1 VDDGVFDAP
10 VEPSNLQPEG
20 PEGSEQPEDGGQATV
35 RLAIASAFPV
45 LAAASVVG
53 GVFVGV
59 GGRVVAAVAAILGVA
74 LGYFTNRLRAALWI
88 NLAVFIGVFG
98 IGLVLVLPTGVGN
111 LGSLRGEVARAVA
124 SGDVLRPPV
133 AFSPGWHAI
142 VGWIM
147 GCIGLAT
154 AWVALTFRKP
164 ALAMLVPLPAA
175 AVAAISVPHDQQ
187 VGSGLAI
194 FVMFAIG
201 LGLLSGSGM
210 GDGDQPITVAYT
222 VRRMLRS
229 LPLLVVATVGLALL
243 SQAHFLFPHPS
254 VDPTHK
260 PQKPK
265 ATPLSAVKDR
275 VLFEVQSSVTG
286 PWRLGSLDVYDGHDW
301 RLPPLAQGKLKAVPR
316 SGIVDRSMKPG
327 VRATFTVAGLGGA
340 VLPSLPNTV
349 GILAEGPKLAY
360 DSRNGNIRLSQ
371 GQIQAGLQYTV
382 VAAALP
388 SVQDLAAVKGP
399 VPADLAPFT
408 QIPPPPPAVR
418 TLLAEA
424 AGKFPDKWNQFNYV
438 RTYVLD
444 HVTSTGAGA
453 PAAVTPDRVQQMLA
467 GSKEGSPFEIVAAQ
481 AMLARWVGVPS
492 RIGYGFDGGEMV
504 NGKLQI
510 RPKDGAT
517 FVEVAFPGYGWLPV
531 IGTPKQAKPTTGDT
545 SQQKTDSSILPSND
559 ISIQVFIP
567 IVLSQPSIFLKQV
580 QRVVLIV
587 VPILLLLLAIYL
599 LLPAIAKA
607 LRRSRRRGQ
616 AMHDGPRARIG
627 LAYSEWRDHA
637 TDFGY
642 GRPTETPLQYLAR
655 FADDDEQRQ
664 LAWLVTRAVWGDLRD
679 GVDDNDAAT
688 AEELSRALRK
698 RLSMAHPPLLR
709 IIALVSRLSLRD
721 PYALPSE
728 RSWWRTDRAA
738 A

>member
-1 VDDGVFDAP
+1 VDEDVFDAP
-10 VEPSNLQPEG
+10 VSRPGTPEV
-20 PEGSEQPEDGGQATV
+20 PEAPEDGAQPSV
-35 RLAIASAFPV
+35 RLAIASAFPA
-45 LAAASVVG
+45 LAAAAVVG
-53 GVFVGV
+53 GVFLGA
-59 GGRVVAAVAAILGVA
+59 GGRVVAIVAAALGVA
-74 LGYFTNRLRAALWI
+74 LGYATTRLRAALWI
-88 NLAVFIGVFG
+88 NLAVFAGVFG
-98 IGLVLVLPTGVGN
+98 IGLLMVVPSGVGN
-111 LGSLRGEVARAVA
+111 LGSLRSEVARAVA

-133 AFSPGWHAI
+133 AFTPGWHAI

-147 GCIGLAT
+147 GCLGLAT
-154 AWVALTFRKP
+154 VWVALTFRKP

-187 VGSGLAI
+187 VASGLSV
-194 FVMFAIG
+194 FVLFAIG

-210 GDGDQPITVAYT
+210 GDSDQPITVAYT
-222 VRRMLRS
+222 VRRLLRS
-229 LPLLVVATVGLALL
+229 LPLLVVSTVALALL
-243 SQAHFLFPHPS
+243 SQAHFLFPHPT
-254 VDPTHK
+254 VDPTRR

-265 ATPLSAVKDR
+265 ATPLAAVKDR
-275 VLFEVQSSVTG
+275 VLFDVQSSVTG

-301 RLPPLAQGKLKAVPR
+301 RLPALAQGKLKPVPR
-316 SGIVDRSMKPG
+316 SGIVDPAMKPG
-327 VRATFTVAGLGGA
+327 VKATFTVAGLGGA

-371 GQIQAGLQYTV
+371 GQIQAGLQFTV
-382 VAAALP
+382 IAAALP
-388 SVQDLAAVKGP
+388 SVQELAAARP
-399 VPADLAPFT
+399 TVPSDLQPFT

-418 TLLAEA
+418 TLLADA
-424 AGKFPDKWNQFNYV
+424 TTKFHDKWNQFNYV

-492 RIGYGFDGGEMV
+492 RIGYGFDGGEEV
-504 NGKLQI
+504 NGKLQV

-545 SQQKTDSSILPSND
+545 SQQKTDSSVLPSND

-567 IVLSQPSIFLKQV
+567 IVLSQPSIFLRQV
-580 QRVVLIV
+580 QRGVLIV
-587 VPILLLLLAIYL
+587 VPILLLLLAVYL
-599 LLPAIAKA
+599 LLPAVAKT
-607 LRRSRRRGQ
+607 LRRSRRRSE
-616 AMHDGPRARIG
+616 AMHAGPRARVA

-637 TDFGY
+637 TDYGY

-655 FADDDEQRQ
+655 FAEDDEQRQ

-679 GVDDNDAAT
+679 DVDDNDAAV

-698 RLSMAHPPLLR
+698 RLAMAHPPLLR
-709 IIALVSRLSLRD
+709 LIALVSRLSLRD
-721 PYALPSE
+721 PYAVPAD
-728 RSWWRTDRAA
+728 RTWWRSDRAA